1 MLGGVERGPAG
12 PVSTLIKWRS
22 WTGLKRR
29 PACIS
34 RMPFLVVGLTCRRSL
49 TGQVVWQPASMWTA
63 SCSRPR
69 RGCMTSAMRR
79 ISPPRSST
87 PSTERYLRGAD
98 APERVVGL
106 VAFHSS
112 AETEAEFLGL
122 GDAMREFADERTLV
136 RDLLWY
142 ADMTIGPSGEHMTF
156 ERRMAE
162 VRERYPDDHYVVQA
176 LDAGMDERRQA
187 VARAERWIEQVGLT
201 GQV

>member
-1 MLGGVERGPAG
+1 VAFLDWAEETA
-12 PVSTLIKWRS
+12 
-22 WTGLKRR
+22 
-29 PACIS
+29 
-34 RMPFLVVGLTCRRSL
+34 RMHLEDAL
-49 TGQVVWQPASMWTA
+49 
-63 SCSRPR
+63 PR
-69 RGCMTSAMRR
+69 RWTHVQEVANRAGRLAARLDVDGELLHAAAWVHDVGYAPDLAATKFHPLDGA
-79 ISPPRSST
+79 
-87 PSTERYLRGAD
+87 RYLRGVG

-122 GDAMREFADERTLV
+122 GGAMREFADERTLV

-142 ADMTIGPSGEHMTF
+142 TDMTIGPSGEHMTF